1 MRDELMRLDHA
12 IIYKIIEPGSRVLD
26 LGCGDGE
33 LLNLLTRDKQ
43 VRVQGI
49 ELDDKAVYECVK
61 KGLSVFHSDI
71 ESGLIEYPDR
81 SFDYVILN
89 QSMQEVKKVDFLI
102 GEALRVG
109 TRIIIGF
116 PNFAHIGSR
125 MMLFFRGKSPV
136 TESLPYT
143 WYDTPNVRFL
153 SIDDF
158 DHFCRD
164 KGLKILEAHFL
175 GNKRKSGSGRTCL
188 PRMRFLFWRNDPSI
202 GNFVSFPMRTEIWSM
217 VSGGD

>member
-1 MRDELMRLDHA
+1 MAMPNKSQARLDHR
-12 IIYKIIEPGSRVLD
+12 IIFDIIEPGTKVLD
-26 LGCGDGE
+26 LGCGTGD
-33 LLNLLTRDKQ
+33 LLYLLAEGKGA
-43 VRVQGI
+43 RVQGI
-49 ELDDKAVYECVK
+49 ELNDEAVYECVK

-71 ESGLIEYPDR
+71 ESGLMEYPDG

-109 TRIIIGF
+109 AKAIVGF

-125 MMLFFRGKSPV
+125 TMLFFKGRSPV

-153 SIDDF
+153 SINDF
-158 DHFCRD
+158 KTFCKEKNLKVLAQRYLGD
-164 KGLKILEAHFL
+164 SSETRFWPNLRARNAVFVLTKGNL
-175 GNKRKSGSGRTCL
+175 
-188 PRMRFLFWRNDPSI
+188 
-202 GNFVSFPMRTEIWSM
+202 
-217 VSGGD
+217 